1 MHLEVEPD
9 PNPAPSL
16 GAVTILSA
24 FIDLH
29 ERDMDRE
36 LFVFVDDDGRDA
48 ESMTVRRLAQDAQRV
63 MSLLEGEGVRRGDRA
78 LLVYLPSLHFISA
91 FLGCL
96 ACGVIPV
103 PVAPPN
109 PLKLAQDTGALAA
122 IATSSGARVVLTH
135 DAYQGTIDAALR
147 ARPLPPGAPEM
158 PGIPW
163 LATDSRHG
171 GEVDVV
177 EPRHWYNPADPD
189 EPAFLQY
196 TSGSTGFPKGVIVS
210 HRNIG
215 HELQFLAADLGL
227 GDDAVAVTWVPHF
240 HDLGLISFLLNTIAG
255 HSGRTYVM
263 SPLSFLQRPSVW
275 FDVMSRVRATHTSAP
290 NFAYDLM
297 VRKTTPEQRAEW
309 DLSSVRILGS
319 SGEMVLPQTMERFWN
334 AFLPTGVRTA
344 VFHPGYGMAEH
355 TLSLSMGSGGQLW
368 VDKRELE
375 KGRVEPVEADSTK
388 DAAGFY
394 GSGWVTKA
402 DANVRIVDPNTG
414 KPCDTGQVGEIWVD
428 SPTKALGY
436 WGLADETRETF
447 RARVSD
453 GDPREYLRTGDLGFF
468 HNGELFVTGRLKEL
482 IIVRGDNYYPQ
493 DIEESVRRCH
503 PLIRPGGV
511 AAFSVPSAGS
521 GQGERLIV
529 FVETADGEPATDTAR
544 EVTQVVRR
552 TVRDSYGIA
561 CDKVVVGAPGLVLKT
576 TSGKVRR
583 AACRTQ
589 YLQRL
594 EEQPD
599 A

>member
-9 PNPAPSL
+9 LNPASSL
-16 GAVTILSA
+16 GAGTILSA

-29 ERDMDRE
+29 ERDMNRE
-36 LFVFVDDDGRDA
+36 LFVFVDDYGRDV
-48 ESMTVRRLAQDAQRV
+48 ESMTVRRLAHDAQRV
-63 MSLLEGEGVRRGDRA
+63 MSLLEAEGVRRGDRA

-109 PLKLAQDTGALAA
+109 PLKLVQETGALAA

-135 DAYQGTIDAALR
+135 DAYQGAIDAALR
-147 ARPLPPGAPEM
+147 ARPLPPEAPKL

-163 LATDSRHG
+163 LATDSRRG

-177 EPRHWYNPADPD
+177 EPRHWYNPEDPD
-189 EPAFLQY
+189 EPVFLQY

-210 HRNIG
+210 HRNIS
-215 HELQFLAADLGL
+215 HELQFLAADLAL
-227 GDDAVAVTWVPHF
+227 GDDTVAVTWVPHF

-297 VRKTTPEQRAEW
+297 VRKTTPEQRADW
-309 DLSSVRILGS
+309 DLSSVRVLGS
-319 SGEMVLPQTMERFWN
+319 SGEMVLPETMERFWN
-334 AFLPTGVRTA
+334 AFMLTGLKPA

-355 TLSLSMGSGGQLW
+355 TLSLSMGSGGPLW

-375 KGRVEPVEADSTK
+375 KGRVEPVEADSTLG
-388 DAAGFY
+388 AAGFY
-394 GSGWVTKA
+394 GSGWVTKEG
-402 DANVRIVDPNTG
+402 ANVRIVDPGTG
-414 KPCDTGQVGEIWVD
+414 KPCDPGQVGEIWVD

-447 RARVSD
+447 RARVAD
-453 GDPREYLRTGDLGFF
+453 DDPREYLRTGDLGFF
-468 HNGELFVTGRLKEL
+468 RNAELFVSGRLKEL
-482 IIVRGDNYYPQ
+482 IVIRGDNYYPQ
-493 DIEESVRRCH
+493 DIEETVRGCH

-511 AAFSVPSAGS
+511 AAFSVPSSRS

-529 FVETADGEPATDTAR
+529 FVEMVDGAPVADNHEETT
-544 EVTQVVRR
+544 R
-552 TVRDSYGIA
+552 TVRRAIREAHGIA
-561 CDKVVVGAPGLVLKT
+561 CDEVVVGAPGLVLKT

-594 EEQPD
+594 EFLTK
-599 A
+599 

>member
-16 GAVTILSA
+16 GAGTILSA

-48 ESMTVRRLAQDAQRV
+48 ESMTVRRLAQEAQRV

-122 IATSSGARVVLTH
+122 VATSSGARVVLTH
-135 DAYQGTIDAALR
+135 DAYQGAIDAALR
-147 ARPLPPGAPEM
+147 ARPLPPEAPEI

-177 EPRHWYNPADPD
+177 VPRHWYNPADPD

-227 GDDAVAVTWVPHF
+227 GDDTVAVTWVPHF

-255 HSGRTYVM
+255 NSGRTYVM

-319 SGEMVLPQTMERFWN
+319 SGEMVLPETMERFWN
-334 AFLPTGVRTA
+334 AFLPTGLRPA

-375 KGRVEPVEADSTK
+375 KGRVEPVEDGSTR

-394 GSGWVTKA
+394 GSGWVTKQ
-402 DANVRIVDPNTG
+402 DANVRIVDPGTG
-414 KPCDTGQVGEIWVD
+414 NPCDTGQVGEIWVD

-447 RARVSD
+447 RARVSG

-482 IIVRGDNYYPQ
+482 IIIRGDNYYPQ

-529 FVETADGEPATDTAR
+529 FVETADGEPATGTAR
-544 EVTQVVRR
+544 EVTRVVRR

-589 YLQRL
+589 YLQRS

-599 A
+599 E